1 MVNKTFGEFFK
12 EYRLRAAFVN
22 LSTFADALSEKGYLS
37 DFTLFSHWQKGK
49 RIPTR
54 RMVLVC
60 VVELFIERGAITSLS
75 QANEFLESAGH
86 GFLTD
91 KERIKIQ
98 PLLG

>member
-1 MVNKTFGEFFK
+1 MGKKTFGEFFK
-12 EYRLRAAFVN
+12 EYRLRSAFSN
-22 LSTFADALSEKGYLS
+22 LSLFADALSEKGYLS

-54 RMVLVC
+54 RMILVC
-60 VVELFIERGAITSLS
+60 VIELFVERGAITTLS

-91 KERIKIQ
+91 RERVRLK